1 MVKLSFFRYLLLLL
15 LAREENKKSQKK
27 KKKKLIALTRLIFH
41 RFAIKN
47 FRSIKF
53 EGKVTMGRSEKLVKR
68 IVGNDVELPLFS
80 DARFKYSSKETQM
93 ISIDFD

>member
-27 KKKKLIALTRLIFH
+27 KKKLIALTRLIFY